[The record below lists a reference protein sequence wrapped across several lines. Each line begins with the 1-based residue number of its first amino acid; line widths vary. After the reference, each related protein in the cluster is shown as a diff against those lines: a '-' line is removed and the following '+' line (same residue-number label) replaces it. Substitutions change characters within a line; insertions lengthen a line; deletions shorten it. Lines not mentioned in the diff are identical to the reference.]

1 MIIYSYQLLGTTL
14 VHSQSVPIG
23 HGASPIATS
32 KGNYYT
38 LYSFCHLVY

>member
-23 HGASPIATS
+23 HEASPIATT
-32 KGNYYT
+32 KGK
-38 LYSFCHLVY
+38 LHCIVSVI